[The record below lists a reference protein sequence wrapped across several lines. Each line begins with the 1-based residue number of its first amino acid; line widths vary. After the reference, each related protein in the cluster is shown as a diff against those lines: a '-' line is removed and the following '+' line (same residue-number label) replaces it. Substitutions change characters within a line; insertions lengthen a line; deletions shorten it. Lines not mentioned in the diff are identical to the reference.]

1 MSSIDKSIVTNL
13 EGELGSIDYGEHELN
28 QAFKSLDE
36 ETKKKVLKYKN
47 KDIQISILRNILNQ
61 DLKAFYEGLSELEKN
76 KLDVLPIRD
85 KFLFLK
91 NKKQDIDNSGIKY
104 KGPKEDSSHTPPFPP
119 PKNIQQGL
127 KIAIIIPFRD
137 NTKDKIRTKQ
147 LNQLSD
153 YFEKYL
159 KGYNYEI
166 FVVEQSEDGR
176 KFNRGQLLNIGFEY
190 AVMHGCTNFIF
201 HDVDLLP
208 SDELKEYYINTP
220 KKEPIHI
227 AAVWDR
233 YGENSKY
240 FGGIVAF
247 NKEMFEKING
257 YPNDFWGWGGEDDEL
272 YKRTKKFYDILKV
285 KKGSINDLENLNL
298 QQKLDY
304 LRENDLKFMQKNEA
318 LERHEATWK
327 KNGLNSLNYEQ
338 GVITNCGKN
347 CMFINVKLSDT
358 ENVEAA
364 NESIN
369 INVVPQEIFAQ
380 EDNEVIVDKKIPSQ
394 QRLDNL
400 IKSFYSTNPYSF
412 NANINHE
419 LEVKFGTKGIKQLTR
434 NDYDNVVKKLKS
446 SGFDIN
452 GGASGEY
459 YLRIQCEFL
468 DSMTG
473 RFKMSDV
480 RTEITSLYG
489 VQNYC
494 NNNDIKQINSSL
506 LDFIHKRHGFINRE
520 KIFPVDVDD
529 FNFRVSY
536 QTEEKVKQG
545 VKNFILENWNK
556 SKKEFRLLNRV
567 TFEHNDYPFKVDI
580 TISKFANRGPDKFG
594 RENRGSMI
602 RVYTIQESNVFNN
615 QENYEIEIEID
626 NKKIG
631 PSTLFNTPDKI
642 ATALRKV
649 IKIVLS
655 GLQGTNYPISYPEQ
669 KTIIESYMKMIWK
682 DAHDPTKFVQSK
694 NFIGPNSITL
704 QLKNIVP
711 IDENSNEPN
720 IRKDFVVTDKADGER
735 HLMYIS
741 NEGKIYLI
749 NTSMDVIFTGA
760 KTNEKDCLNSLLDGE
775 LISHDKNGKFI
786 NMYAAFD
793 LYYMNNKDIREY
805 TFMLSDLE
813 DDINKS
819 SRYILLKKITYIL
832 KPVSIMD
839 NKKPEENKNQS
850 MKELLSRYSKANDLI
865 SPIRVTTKEF
875 FPMSKKQNIFE
886 GCNLI
891 LQKEREGRF
900 EYITD
905 GLIFTHAYYGVGST
919 EVGKA
924 GPKTKITWEHSFKW
938 KPPQYNTV
946 DFLVTT
952 VKSSNGEDIIKSR
965 FEDGMNTGAA
975 VQYDEYKIVELR
987 CGFKESKDGFIN
999 PCQDVIDDKLPEYGP
1014 RFEDKYDNDYV
1025 PMRFYPTEPYDP
1037 NAGICNVALLMD
1049 GNGGKNMFSEES
1061 EVFVDN
1067 TIVEFRYD
1075 LNKDSGW
1082 NWIPLRVRH
1091 DKTAKLRRGEKEYGN
1106 AYKVCNENWKSIHP
1120 SGRITEDMLCTGLD
1134 IPTLSVSEDV
1144 YYNTPSGKFYTE
1156 AMKDFHNLYV
1166 KKKLII
1172 GASKQGDTL
1181 IDLACGKAGDLP
1193 KWISAKLSFVFGV
1206 DISKDNLENRLDG
1219 ACARFLKMKK
1229 SNKNIPYALFVNG
1242 NSSYNIKDGSAMLS
1256 DKAKQITSAV
1266 FGKGPKEADKIGKGV
1281 ARQYGRGDEGFNLS
1295 SCQFAIHYFF
1305 ETPDTLKGF
1314 MKNIAECTKHNG
1326 YFIGTCYDG
1335 KMVFKDLKKTK
1346 TGDSIKI
1353 IEDGKKIWEI
1363 TKGYGSESFDD
1374 DSSSIGYRVDV
1385 YQESINQTISEYLV
1399 NFDYLD
1405 RVMSAY
1411 GFEIITR
1418 EEAQDLGLPD
1428 GSGLFSELF
1437 SNMLYEITKNKF
1449 KEKDYAKAT
1458 SMTSY
1463 EKQISFL
1470 NRYFIYKKVRIVN
1483 TENVELELGEYQ
1495 ETDAIRNKEE
1505 TKHAQE
1511 VAEEQVKKTKPKVR
1525 KLSKK
1530 ILLIAATEAIDEPKV
1545 VIESEKKS
1553 KKSKKE
1559 IKPTKQLL
1567 IVESDEDED

>member
-1 MSSIDKSIVTNL
+1 MFYIIYITMSSIDKSIVSNL
-13 EGELGSIDYGEHELN
+13 EGELGSIDYGEDELN
-28 QAFKSLDE
+28 EAFKSLDE
-36 ETKKKVLKYKN
+36 ETKKKVLKYQN

-61 DLKAFYEGLSELEKN
+61 DLKTLYEGLPELEKN
-76 KLDVLPIRD
+76 KIDALPIRD
-85 KFLFLK
+85 KFMLLKNLLK
-91 NKKQDIDNSGIKY
+91 NKK
-104 KGPKEDSSHTPPFPP
+104 DSSHHTPPFGPP
-119 PKNIQQGL
+119 PKNISEGT
-127 KIAIIIPFRD
+127 KTAIIIPFRD
-137 NTKDKIRTKQ
+137 NTKDKPRMKQ
-147 LNQLSD
+147 LNQLSA
-153 YFEKYL
+153 YFDNYL
-159 KGYNYEI
+159 KDIKFEI
-166 FVVEQSEDGR
+166 FVVEQSDDGR

-190 AVMHGCTNFIF
+190 AVMYGCTNFIF

-208 SDELKEYYINTP
+208 SEELKEYYENVPTDKP
-220 KKEPIHI
+220 VHI

-233 YGENSKY
+233 YNGNPNY

-247 NKEMFEKING
+247 NKTMFEKING
-257 YPNDFWGWGGEDDEL
+257 YPNNFWGWGGEDDEL
-272 YKRTKKFYDILKV
+272 YKRTKKFYNILKV
-285 KKGSINDLENLNL
+285 KKGSIKDLEDLSL

-304 LRENDLKFMQKNEA
+304 LKDNNLKFMQKVEA
-318 LERHEATWK
+318 LERHDSTWQN
-327 KNGLNSLNYEQ
+327 NGLNTLKYKQ
-338 GVITNCGKN
+338 GVITTCGKN
-347 CMFINVKLSDT
+347 CKFINVTLSDT

-364 NESIN
+364 NVDVSA
-369 INVVPQEIFAQ
+369 VPQEIFD
-380 EDNEVIVDKKIPSQ
+380 EEGDEVVVVDKKTTPQ

-400 IKSFYSTNPYSF
+400 IKTFYSTNPYSF

-452 GGASGEY
+452 GGSSGEY
-459 YLRIQCEFL
+459 YLRVQCEFL

-480 RTEITSLYG
+480 RTEIRSLYG
-489 VQNYC
+489 VQHYC

-506 LDFIHKRHGFINRE
+506 VDFIHKRPGFINRE

-529 FNFRVSY
+529 FNFRISY

-545 VKNFILENWNK
+545 IKNFILENWNK

-567 TFEHNDYPFKVDI
+567 TFENNDYPFKVDI

-602 RVYTIQESNVFNN
+602 RTYTIQESNVFNN

-626 NKKIG
+626 NTKIG

-655 GLQGTNYPISYPEQ
+655 GLQGTNYPVSYPEQ
-669 KTIIESYMKMIWK
+669 KQVIESYMKMIWK
-682 DAHDPTKFVQSK
+682 DTHDPTKFVQSK

-760 KTNEKDCLNSLLDGE
+760 KTNEKNYFNSLLDGE

-786 NMYAAFD
+786 NLYAAFD

-813 DDINKS
+813 EDVNKS
-819 SRYILLKKITYIL
+819 RYRLLKNLTYNL
-832 KPVSIMD
+832 KSVSIMD
-839 NKKPEENKNQS
+839 NKKPEENKKQY
-850 MKELLSRYSKANDLI
+850 MKELLQRYSKVNDLI

-875 FPMSKKQNIFE
+875 FPTSKKQTIFE

-952 VKSSNGEDIIKSR
+952 VKSSNGEDIIKSH
-965 FEDGMNTGAA
+965 FEDGMNTGEA
-975 VQYDEYKIVELR
+975 VQYDEYKIIELR

-999 PCQDVIDDKLPEYGP
+999 PCQDVIDDKLPEYGN
-1014 RFEDKYDNDYV
+1014 RFEDKNDNDYV

-1037 NAGICNVALLMD
+1037 NAGICNVELSMD

-1075 LNKDSGW
+1075 LNKEPGW

-1181 IDLACGKAGDLP
+1181 IDFACGKAGDLP

-1281 ARQYGRGDEGFNLS
+1281 ARQYGRGDEGFNVS

-1335 KMVFKDLKKTK
+1335 KMVFKELKKTK

-1363 TKGYGSESFDD
+1363 TKGYGSDSFND

-1437 SNMLYEITKNKF
+1437 DNMLYEITKNKF
-1449 KEKDYAKAT
+1449 KEKDYAKAP

-1463 EKQISFL
+1463 EKKISFL

-1511 VAEEQVKKTKPKVR
+1511 VAEEYVKKTKPKVR

-1545 VIESEKKS
+1545 VIEPEKKS

-1559 IKPTKQLL
+1559 MIPIKPTKQLL